1 MRDNNIKISNK
12 ISIPFSEIEII
23 AVRSQGP
30 GGQHVNKVS
39 TAIQLRFH
47 IKDSSLPEF
56 CKERLLNLN
65 DNRITRRGDIV
76 IKSQEYKSQ
85 TKNREAAIE
94 RLKQLIQSVLITRKK
109 RKPTKPTA
117 SSREKRLDRKTQK
130 GKIKTLRKKIKSWD

>member
-12 ISIPFSEIEII
+12 ISIPFSEIEITAI
-23 AVRSQGP
+23 RSQGP

-56 CKERLLNLN
+56 CIERLLNLN